1 MLPRPYIPMTKS
13 IVVAALVFGSL
24 TLFDARSAEAQR
36 LTGLGMRG
44 TVNSASVAVPA
55 TGEAA
60 VLTTPVERPFVLTQV
75 CFDAGGMVLS
85 GATFG
90 VIPGD
95 MGTCTT
101 YHPGIALPRGETLT
115 CQNPNGVVA
124 NCMVTGVV
132 TR

>member
-1 MLPRPYIPMTKS
+1 MVRRGRLAMKRSLIGASMLGWLILSYP
-13 IVVAALVFGSL
+13 VAA
-24 TLFDARSAEAQR
+24 DAQR
-36 LTGLGMRG
+36 VTAMGMRG

-55 TGEAA
+55 EGEAA
-60 VLTTPVERPFVLTQV
+60 VYTTPADRPFVLTQA

-85 GATFG
+85 GSSFG
-90 VIPGD
+90 VIPSD
-95 MGTCTT
+95 MGMCTT
-101 YHPGIALPRGETLT
+101 YHPGIAVPRSETLR